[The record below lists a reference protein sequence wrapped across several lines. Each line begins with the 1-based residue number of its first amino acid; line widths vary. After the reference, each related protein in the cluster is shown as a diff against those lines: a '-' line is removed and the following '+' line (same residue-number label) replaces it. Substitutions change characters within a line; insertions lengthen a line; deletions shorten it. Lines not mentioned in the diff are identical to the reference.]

1 MAWLLKSLPHKHKDL
16 SLDLHQVLRKPHEAA
31 CTCNPTGLKRKQID
45 THVSLASKPNQKF
58 SCLGDIKRPYHKK
71 TMFLVPEKW
80 HSKLAFALC
89 TSVCDI
95 HTGMHAHAHT
105 HTHTHK
111 ACYQGM
117 SQSPVRTC
125 DEEKQLLFRS
135 LEDHPWREHV
145 VEWEWRKME
154 SWPGGDASFLLP
166 IQLWDCPL
174 SLKIGKQ

>member
-105 HTHTHK
+105 HTHT
-111 ACYQGM
+111 
-117 SQSPVRTC
+117 QS
-125 DEEKQLLFRS
+125 LLSRNVTIS
-135 LEDHPWREHV
+135 SENVW
-145 VEWEWRKME
+145 WRKTVAIQKSGRPPLKRACCGMGVKE
-154 SWPGGDASFLLP
+154 DGKLARWWCFLSPPHTALR
-166 IQLWDCPL
+166 L
-174 SLKIGKQ
+174 STQP